1 MAISEDDVRE
11 VFRGL
16 ENGND
21 AKVLSTM
28 SITRLD
34 R

>member
-21 AKVLSTM
+21 AKVL
-28 SITRLD
+28 RQCRRHD
-34 R
+34 